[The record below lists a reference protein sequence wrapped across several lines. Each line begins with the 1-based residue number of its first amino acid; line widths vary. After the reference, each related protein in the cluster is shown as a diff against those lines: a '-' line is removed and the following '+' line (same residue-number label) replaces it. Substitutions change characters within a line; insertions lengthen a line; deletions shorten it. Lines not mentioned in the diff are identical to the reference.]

1 MKKRILLVDDE
12 QEFRTLVKIILQ
24 SRYDVSTASNG
35 LEALGLLQNGYFPDL
50 IVSDLMMPVVNGE
63 KFINQLASS
72 DIFKYIPVIV
82 LSSIN
87 ESKQKVE
94 LLKSGASEYLE
105 KPFNPEELKVRI
117 HKLLDAG

>member
-1 MKKRILLVDDE
+1 MKKRILLVDDK

>member
-1 MKKRILLVDDE
+1 MKKKILLVDDK

-24 SRYDVSTASNG
+24 ANYEVATASNG

-50 IVSDLMMPVVNGE
+50 IVSDLMMPLVDG
-63 KFINQLASS
+63 KSMILQIIAS
-72 DIFKYIPVIV
+72 DIYKHIPIMV

-87 ESKQKVE
+87 QSQQKVE
-94 LLKSGASEYLE
+94 LLKTGASEYLE

-117 HKLLDAG
+117 HKLLEAG